1 MMYKIRLKSNPDQY
15 VRGTPSYISTDKQGR
30 IFQTLGRLR
39 MFLNSVMSDRSQS
52 GNISNWEIVELEVV
66 IKEVKGV
73 HEIITPE
80 KLAEL
85 LKR

>member
-1 MMYKIRLKSNPDQY
+1 MMYKIRLKNNPDKY
-15 VRGTPSYISTDKQGR
+15 VRGTPSYISTDTQGR

-39 MFLNSVMSDRSQS
+39 MFLNSVMSDRNRS

-80 KLAEL
+80 KLVEL